1 MILLIT
7 FLLTYGALW
16 LQKRSGDH
24 CAVEEG
30 VHEDGLK
37 KASRIFHRRSR
48 VLSQGRIATA
58 NARRWHIHCKDAR
71 RKDNRNPRPLSEVPP
86 IAV

>member
-58 NARRWHIHCKDAR
+58 NARRWH
-71 RKDNRNPRPLSEVPP
+71 VPSQRCP
-86 IAV
+86 TQRQSQPTAFE

>member
-37 KASRIFHRRSR
+37 KRDGFFIGVAESY
-48 VLSQGRIATA
+48 
-58 NARRWHIHCKDAR
+58 
-71 RKDNRNPRPLSEVPP
+71 RKDE
-86 IAV
+86 